1 MKHGPVEDLVPGIY
15 IGRFLGNK
23 CLISFSGI
31 AEWLSLMETKLRLVE
46 YLDLKVS

>member
-15 IGRFLGNK
+15 IGRFFGNK

-31 AEWLSLMETKLRLVE
+31 AEWLSLMKTK
-46 YLDLKVS
+46 